1 MSNEKRISSRTAI
14 RGLKWFI
21 VLSIAGLLL
30 NFLLTAFTETS
41 FAESIRYLTQLNPS
55 FLIIALALNMLD
67 WLLGGTRILVLA
79 TQLFP
84 QIGFT
89 TCIKSNL
96 SNVFLGAVTPAQT
109 GGGAAQIYVLYKSG
123 MPFAEATV
131 ASIISF
137 LGSIFFLISCALYLI
152 FFRHVPA
159 MNPSLLLL
167 SRVTLLVFSAVILLF
182 TVAVVKPQT
191 FENST
196 RRFLSI
202 IPILKKLL
210 EGRKLQAF
218 FDSVKKY
225 QGIMRIYVL
234 KGKLVLL
241 AAFLLSSMVYL
252 NKFFIAYIVLKG
264 MGLDVPFI
272 QTIFIQMILF
282 LIFYFSPT
290 PGASGVAELTSAR
303 LMGKLIPESSLP
315 VFAMLWRTFTLYIGV
330 AVGGV
335 VMLKYFLAQD
345 SSPERQRR
353 IQCGN

>member
-1 MSNEKRISSRTAI
+1 MSDRKWMSSRTAI

-30 NFLLTAFTETS
+30 NFFLTS
-41 FAESIRYLTQLNPS
+41 FTESIRHLTQLNPS
-55 FLIIALALNMLD
+55 FLIVALALNMLD
-67 WLLGGTRILVLA
+67 WLLGGTRLLVLA
-79 TQLFP
+79 TQIFP
-84 QIGFT
+84 QIEFK
-89 TCIKSNL
+89 TCFKSNL

-109 GGGAAQIYVLYKSG
+109 GGGAAQIYVLYKNG

-152 FFRHVPA
+152 FFGHVPA

-196 RRFLSI
+196 KRFLSI
-202 IPILKKLL
+202 IPILKKLP
-210 EGRKLQAF
+210 ESRKLQSF
-218 FDSVKKY
+218 FDSIKKY
-225 QGIMRIYVL
+225 QDIMKIYVL

-241 AAFLLSSMVYL
+241 AAFLLSSITYL

-290 PGASGVAELTSAR
+290 PGASGVAELSSAR
-303 LMGKLIPESSLP
+303 LMGKIIPKSSQA

-330 AVGGV
+330 GVGGV
-335 VMLKYFLAQD
+335 IMLRYLLTQD
-345 SSPERQRR
+345 SSPDK
-353 IQCGN
+353 

>member
-1 MSNEKRISSRTAI
+1 MSGEKRISSRTAI

-21 VLSIAGLLL
+21 ALSIAGLLL
-30 NFLLTAFTETS
+30 NFLLTSVT
-41 FAESIRYLTQLNPS
+41 ESIRYLTRLNPS
-55 FLIIALALNMLD
+55 FFIVALALNMLD

-79 TQLFP
+79 TQVFP
-84 QIGFT
+84 RIEFKA
-89 TCIKSNL
+89 CIKANL

-109 GGGAAQIYVLYKSG
+109 GGGAAQIYMLYKNG

-137 LGSIFFLISCALYLI
+137 LGSISFLIICAIYLI
-152 FFRHVPA
+152 FFGHVPA

-191 FENST
+191 FEKAT
-196 RRFLSI
+196 KRFLSV
-202 IPILKKLL
+202 IPVLKKLR
-210 EGRKLQAF
+210 ESRKLQAF

-225 QGIMRIYVL
+225 QDIMRIYVS
-234 KGKLVLL
+234 KGKLALL
-241 AAFLLSSMVYL
+241 ATFVLSSVTYL

-290 PGASGVAELTSAR
+290 PGASGVAELSSAR
-303 LMGKLIPESSLP
+303 LMGQIIPKASQA
-315 VFAMLWRTFTLYIGV
+315 VFTMLWRTFTLYVGV

-335 VMLKYFLAQD
+335 IMLRHLLAQD
-345 SSPERQRR
+345 SSPKV
-353 IQCGN
+353 